1 MLRLGPVAEPAA
13 VARAIAAALAPARA
27 PDPAPDWLDP
37 DQADAFRILL
47 HALRTDGAALC
58 AEPVGTGKTYLALA
72 IARALDGEPAPCLV
86 PASLVPQWQATAR
99 RLGVPIVPW
108 SHALASRGRLP
119 PGNPSLIIID
129 ESHHFRRPDTVRFR
143 AVAPW
148 LVGRRLLLLSATPIV
163 NSAWDLYHQLHL
175 GLRDDVLA
183 VDGAPT
189 LRGAF
194 RRDEVP
200 AALGRHV
207 LQRLTP
213 TRHPP
218 TRAASHALAS
228 GALPLLEEL
237 DRLVLSEQP
246 GIAALV
252 RSVLLCSAASSAR
265 ALHAALRRYRTIL
278 HHARDATEAGRTA
291 ARRGLRRLLAG
302 AGDQLELWTLLPE
315 PAGGDAMILDDL
327 PRVERLLDGARAVSD
342 VPDEKSR
349 HLAHLVGDFRT
360 TLVFVSTP
368 DTIPF
373 LRDALRRFQPAWCT
387 GNAAGI
393 GAARL
398 RRQDVLGWFRP
409 GAAPAEGRPGVL
421 ISTDVTAEG
430 LDLHA
435 AERVVHYDLPW
446 TDVRLAQRD
455 GRAVRRGSQA
465 TGVDLVRYLPVP
477 PVEERLRQAGVIARK
492 AALPSKYGI
501 GPAGRA
507 RWGWRGELAG
517 ASGGRASEGVAVV
530 RSAAAGVLLGV
541 ALERDGAPEEAIA
554 FWRAA
559 GGEWTAD
566 PTQVHSALRRAMHD
580 SPGNRPDLDLLARE
594 VASVDPLVRQQ
605 LRTAMFP
612 RQVGV
617 APTPDA
623 RRFCRR
629 LRGLARRAL
638 RDRDPALLPLIE
650 QALRFAAGGKT
661 AGEEMLVHSLLR
673 LDDRRLLARLPS
685 MPVRPPPAGPIRAR
699 LIGAI
704 QFREGGAPLPPS
716 GPIPRLASIGG
727 RGSAPPFPVPPA

>member
-1 MLRLGPVAEPAA
+1 MLRLSPPADPAA

-72 IARALDGEPAPCLV
+72 IALALGGEPPPCLV
-86 PASLVPQWQATAR
+86 PTSLVPQWQATAS
-99 RLGVPIVPW
+99 RLGVPVLPW

-119 PGNPSLIIID
+119 PGNPSLVIID

-143 AVAPW
+143 TVAPW

-175 GLRDDVLA
+175 GLRDDILA
-183 VDGAPT
+183 LDGAPT

-218 TRAASHALAS
+218 TRATSHVLAS
-228 GALPLLEEL
+228 GALPLLEGL
-237 DRLVLSEQP
+237 DRLALSEHP

-252 RSVLLCSAASSAR
+252 RSVLLCAAASSAR
-265 ALHAALRRYRTIL
+265 ALHAALLRYRTIL

-291 ARRGLRRLLAG
+291 ARRGLRKLLAG
-302 AGDQLELWTLLPE
+302 AGDQLEFWTLLPE
-315 PAGGDAMILDDL
+315 PSGGDAMVLDDL
-327 PRVERLLDGARAVSD
+327 PRVERLLDGTRSASHI
-342 VPDEKSR
+342 PDEKAR
-349 HLAHLVGDFRT
+349 HLGLLLGDRRT

-373 LRDALRRFQPAWCT
+373 LRDGLRGFQPAWCT
-387 GNAAGI
+387 GSAAGI

-409 GAAPAEGRPGVL
+409 GAASTLGKPSVL
-421 ISTDVTAEG
+421 ISTDVAAEG
-430 LDLHA
+430 LDLQA

-465 TGVDLVRYLPVP
+465 PGVELVRYLPAP
-477 PVEERLRQAGVIARK
+477 PVEERLRQVGVIARK
-492 AALPSKYGI
+492 AALPAKYGI
-501 GPAGRA
+501 GPVGRA
-507 RWGWRGELAG
+507 RWSWRGEISSVFRG
-517 ASGGRASEGVAVV
+517 CASEGVAVV
-530 RSAAAGVLLGV
+530 RSSEPGVLLGV

-554 FWRAA
+554 LWRPT
-559 GGEWTAD
+559 GGDWTAD
-566 PTQVHSALRRAMHD
+566 PTQVQSALRRAIHD
-580 SPGNRPDLDLLARE
+580 IPGDHPDLDVLARE
-594 VASVDPLVRQQ
+594 LESVDPLIRRL
-605 LRTAMFP
+605 LRAAMFP
-612 RQVGV
+612 RQVGI

-623 RRFCRR
+623 RRFCGR
-629 LRGLARRAL
+629 LRGLARRAV
-638 RDRDPALLPLIE
+638 RDRDPDLLPLIE
-650 QALRFAAGGKT
+650 RAIQFGAGGKT

-673 LDDRRLLARLPS
+673 IDDRRLLARLPS
-685 MPVRPPPAGPIRAR
+685 MPVRHPPGSPIRAR
-699 LIGAI
+699 LVGAI
-704 QFREGGAPLPPS
+704 QFREGESSLPSP
-716 GPIPRLASIGG
+716 GRGPRLATADRRAGG
-727 RGSAPPFPVPPA
+727 PPASVPLG